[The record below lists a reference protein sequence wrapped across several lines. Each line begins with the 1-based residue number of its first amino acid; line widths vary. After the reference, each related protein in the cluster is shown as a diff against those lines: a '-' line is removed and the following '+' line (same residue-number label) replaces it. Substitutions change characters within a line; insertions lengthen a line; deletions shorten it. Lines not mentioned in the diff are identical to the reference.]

1 MTNQAT
7 IPPRPRVVSHERA
20 LHLRSLSH
28 PVSRPEAVRM
38 FARQQ
43 VAEAFQRLC
52 A

>member
-1 MTNQAT
+1 MTKQTT
-7 IPPRPRVVSHERA
+7 IPPRQRVVFHERPQ
-20 LHLRSLSH
+20 HLRSLSH
-28 PVSRPEAVRM
+28 PVSRQDALQM